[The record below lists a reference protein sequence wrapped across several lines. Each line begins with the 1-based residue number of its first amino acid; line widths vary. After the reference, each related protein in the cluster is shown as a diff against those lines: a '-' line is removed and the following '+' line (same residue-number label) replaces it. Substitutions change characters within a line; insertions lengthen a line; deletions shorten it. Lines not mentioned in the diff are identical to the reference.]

1 MQWRKQ
7 YGLTCFKIQV
17 VYLKLNLNRP
27 NLKTYKVPFFTID
40 KRTPNI
46 LPVKAA
52 ATMLLTIKCIYCIN
66 ILYVCPPFSDFISH
80 CRAGGR
86 KGRRAK
92 KSWHLSDVIVIVIV
106 FVIVSVLVSS
116 CAVVFVVVVQL
127 CLALTQNNG
136 KHFSTFHFS
145 HRLAQG
151 EVCRERENAGG
162 RAQVRQ
168 ADIA

>member
-1 MQWRKQ
+1 MCARHFLISF
-7 YGLTCFKIQV
+7 LTAEREEEREGEQ
-17 VYLKLNLNRP
+17 
-27 NLKTYKVPFFTID
+27 
-40 KRTPNI
+40 KRVDTF
-46 LPVKAA
+46 L
-52 ATMLLTIKCIYCIN
+52 M
-66 ILYVCPPFSDFISH
+66 SS
-80 CRAGGR
+80 
-86 KGRRAK
+86 
-92 KSWHLSDVIVIVIV
+92 SSLS

-116 CAVVFVVVVQL
+116 CAVVFVVVGQL